1 MEPRVQYATTSDGVS
16 IAYWSIGSGLPL
28 VCPPPAMPWS
38 HIELEWQIP
47 EWRHWYE
54 HLTENL
60 RVVRYD
66 NRGSGLSDRDAV
78 IDGSLDAAVRDLEA
92 VVDRLE
98 LERFALYGCYGSGRA
113 AIAYAAR
120 HPRRVS
126 HLVLWCAFA
135 SQINTPQS
143 GPVADALRPLLSVNY
158 ELFSETLAHTIFGW
172 DEGPSAHRFAQ
183 YMQQAM
189 DADAAA
195 RCMDL
200 QAETN
205 VEDLLPQITVPT
217 LVLHRRDFAALDM
230 NVARRLAAGIP
241 NARLKIVE
249 GKSLSPYVGEM
260 RPTLDAINEF
270 LGVDP
275 ARSSAQRHLHQP
287 APAGGSTA
295 VPVGGFR
302 TIMFTDIE
310 GSTALT
316 QRLGDSGA
324 QELVRLHNAIVND
337 ALASN
342 QGTLVKHT
350 GDGMMASF
358 LTASAGVEC
367 AVAIQRAFEEHN
379 RANPGEQVHVRIGL
393 NAGEPVFEGEDLF
406 GTAVQLARR
415 VCDFGEPG
423 QILIPEGVR
432 HLVAGKGFL
441 FADRGIADLKGFEDP
456 VRVFEVRW
464 REDA

>member
-1 MEPRVQYATTSDGVS
+1 MEPRIQYATTSDGLS

-78 IDGSLDAAVRDLEA
+78 VDGSLDAAVRDLEA

-113 AIAYAAR
+113 AIAYAAK
-120 HPRRVS
+120 HPQRVS
-126 HLVLWCAFA
+126 HLVLWCAFSSDA
-135 SQINTPQS
+135 DAAQKGAVS
-143 GPVADALRPLLSVNY
+143 DALRPLLDVNY
-158 ELFSETLAHTIFGW
+158 ELFAETLAHTIFGW
-172 DEGPSAHRFAQ
+172 EQGASAHQFAL
-183 YMQQAM
+183 YMQQAL
-189 DADAAA
+189 DATAAA

-200 QAETN
+200 QAELN
-205 VEDLLPQITVPT
+205 VEDLLPQVQAPT

-275 ARSSAQRHLHQP
+275 ARASAQRHMHQP
-287 APAGGSTA
+287 EAAGGGVA

-324 QELVRLHNAIVND
+324 QELVRVHNAIVNE
-337 ALASN
+337 ALARNS
-342 QGTLVKHT
+342 GTLVKHT

-367 AVAIQRAFEEHN
+367 AVAIQRAFDEHN
-379 RANPGEQVHVRIGL
+379 HTNPNDQVHVRIGL

-415 VCDFGEPG
+415 VCDSGEPG
-423 QILIPEGVR
+423 QILVPEGVR
-432 HLVAGKGFL
+432 HLVAGKAFL

-456 VRVFEVRW
+456 VRLFEVRW
-464 REDA
+464 RDGA